1 MPLCQ
6 ATGERQIGA
15 HSHRDLMREKY
26 RRGKSVPVALRWLS
40 GDTGPLNLALLN
52 CRGSKEKQK

>member
-15 HSHRDLMREKY
+15 HSHRDLMRENTDAES
-26 RRGKSVPVALRWLS
+26 RSVALRWLS